1 MVEVNATE
9 GAPVLF
15 EQRDCAEG
23 HRIGIATLNMP
34 KTLNGLS
41 LQMTR
46 LLDAQLRIWADDAQI
61 ACVVLRG
68 AGEKAFCA
76 GGDLH
81 GLYQSMRAH
90 REAVPD
96 AQERS
101 AQPAGNAHAAAFFE
115 EEYRLDHRIHTYP
128 KPLLCWAHGIVMG
141 GGIGVMSGASHR
153 VVTERSRLAMP
164 EISVGLFPD
173 VGGSWL
179 LRRVPHAAGL
189 FLSLTGAPLDASD
202 AIYAGLA
209 DVRLEHAQYAAV
221 LDALSAHTWTGNA
234 QEDCSQLSAF
244 LYGIAQPLEPGPLQV
259 HAALIEQL
267 VAGDTLE
274 QVVDAILAMQSEDGW
289 LQGARATLAAG
300 APGSARL
307 AWELQRHPGTTTLAD
322 TFRTEY
328 VVALHVAAHGDFA
341 EGIRALLIDK
351 DRQPQWQPASL
362 AEADAQWAA
371 AFFHSPWPAAQHPL
385 ADLGVH
391 DLSAR

>member
-1 MVEVNATE
+1 MLDVSLPEA
-9 GAPVLF
+9 APVLF
-15 EQRDCAEG
+15 EQRDCADG
-23 HRIGIATLNMP
+23 HRIGIATLNAP
-34 KTLNGLS
+34 RTLNGLS

-46 LLDAQLRIWADDAQI
+46 LLDAQLRVWADDTRI

-96 AQERS
+96 AQQRRT
-101 AQPAGNAHAAAFFE
+101 QPQGNAHAAAFFE

-128 KPLLCWAHGIVMG
+128 KPLLCWGHGIVMG
-141 GGIGVMSGASHR
+141 GGIGLMSGASHR

-179 LRRVPHAAGL
+179 LRRVPHGAGL
-189 FLSLTGAPLDASD
+189 FLALTGAPLDASD

-221 LDALSAHTWTGNA
+221 LDALDAHAWTGDADEDRA
-234 QEDCSQLSAF
+234 QLGAF
-244 LYGIAQPLEPGPLQV
+244 LHGIAQPLEPGPLQV
-259 HAALIEQL
+259 HAALIAQL
-267 VAGDTLE
+267 VAGQTLQE
-274 QVVDAILAMQSEDGW
+274 VVAAILALQSEDAW
-289 LQGARATLAAG
+289 LQAARATLAAG

-307 AWELQRHPGTTTLAD
+307 AWELQRHPGTGTLAD

-328 VVALHVAAHGDFA
+328 VVALHAAAHGDFA

-351 DRQPQWQPASL
+351 DRTPRWQPAAL
-362 AEADAQWAA
+362 EQADAQWAA
-371 AFFHSPWPAAQHPL
+371 AFLQLPWPPARHPL
-385 ADLGVH
+385 ADLG
-391 DLSAR
+391 AG

>member
-1 MVEVNATE
+1 MVGVSATE
-9 GAPVLF
+9 AAPVLF
-15 EQRDCAEG
+15 EQRNCVDG
-23 HRIGIATLNMP
+23 HRIGIATLNAP
-34 KTLNGLS
+34 RTLNSLS

-46 LLDAQLRIWADDAQI
+46 LLDAQLRAWADEARI

-90 REAVPD
+90 RDAVPD
-96 AQERS
+96 VQRRRM
-101 AQPAGNAHAAAFFE
+101 QPADNAHVAAFFE

-128 KPLLCWAHGIVMG
+128 KPLLCWGHGIVMG
-141 GGIGVMSGASHR
+141 GGIGLMSGASHR

-179 LRRVPHAAGL
+179 LRRVRQGAGL
-189 FLSLTGAPLDASD
+189 FLALTGAWLDASD

-209 DVRLEHAQYAAV
+209 DVRLEHVQYAAV
-221 LDALSAHTWTGNA
+221 LDVLSAHTWTGNA
-234 QEDCSQLSAF
+234 EDDRSRLSAV
-244 LYGIAQPLEPGPLQV
+244 LHGIAQPLEPGPLQV

-267 VAGDTLE
+267 VAGETVDR
-274 QVVDAILAMQSEDGW
+274 VVAAILAVQSEDNW
-289 LQGARATLAAG
+289 LQAARATLAAG

-307 AWELQRHPGTTTLAD
+307 AWELQRHPGTSTLAD

-328 VVALHVAAHGDFA
+328 VVALHAAAHGDFA

-351 DRQPQWQPASL
+351 DRQPQWQPVSL
-362 AEADAQWAA
+362 AQADARWAA
-371 AFFHSPWPAAQHPL
+371 HFFATPWPAAQHPL
-385 ADLGVH
+385 ADLGTP
-391 DLSAR
+391 DLGER